1 MDSAKL
7 GLLTTLVLGIF
18 ILIGALIAFLAK
30 KKERVVDFSIGLAL
44 GVMVMLGL
52 KELLPEIIEHLG
64 LKHIYLFIIFGI
76 IGYALLKV
84 LDNFIPDHDD
94 EHMTNHERKENLIHI
109 GVMTAV
115 ALTLHNII
123 EGMAVYSTLITDSHL
138 GFSMMLGIGF
148 HNIPLGMVIASAFH
162 QSSDNIYKTILSIL
176 AISLSTFAG
185 GLIMYFLNITT
196 INSIVLGMLL
206 SLTLGMV
213 VFITINEL
221 VPRAKASKNKKT
233 TIIAFAI
240 GLILVIASAFIH
252 VH

>member
-1 MDSAKL
+1 
-7 GLLTTLVLGIF
+7 
-18 ILIGALIAFLAK
+18 
-30 KKERVVDFSIGLAL
+30 
-44 GVMVMLGL
+44 
-52 KELLPEIIEHLG
+52 
-64 LKHIYLFIIFGI
+64 
-76 IGYALLKV
+76 
-84 LDNFIPDHDD
+84 
-94 EHMTNHERKENLIHI
+94 MTNHERKENLIHI

-196 INSIVLGMLL
+196 INSIVLGILL